1 VEHVSIRIPE
11 ITIPISKQLLYDV
24 DDALLRQ
31 IVEDMAAKAA
41 REAVLENLERLRE
54 KESE

>member
-1 VEHVSIRIPE
+1 MEHVSIRIPE